1 MEHSKEIIDQ
11 FTRQAAGFAQS
22 PTARSQDILNQVIRL
37 AEPRK
42 TDVMLDVACG
52 PGVLVCGFAPHVRHA
67 TGIDLTPAMLEQAR
81 SLQSTEGLENVAWV
95 QGDVTPLPFP
105 DASFDVV
112 ACRFAFHH
120 FLDPMAVLCEM
131 RRVCRPGARLV
142 VVDSSPAATKAKAFN
157 AMEKMRDPSH
167 TRALPVEEL
176 SALFLS
182 AGLTEPRIEHFRL
195 GQDLNSILARSY
207 PREGDGPRIRALFAD
222 ALNEDFMDVQPRR
235 EGENIVFSMP
245 GVAMV
250 ARVAEG

>member
-22 PTARSQDILNQVIRL
+22 PTARSQDILTQVVRL

-42 TDVMLDVACG
+42 TDMMLDVACG

-81 SLQSTEGLENVAWV
+81 SLQSKEGLENVSWV
-95 QGDVTPLPFP
+95 EGDVTPLPFP
-105 DASFDVV
+105 DASFDIV

-120 FLDPMAVLCEM
+120 FLDPMAVLREM

-142 VVDSSPAATKAKAFN
+142 VVDSSPAATKAEAFN

-176 SALFLS
+176 SALFLA
-182 AGLTEPRIEHFRL
+182 AGLAKPRIEHFRL
-195 GQDLNSILARSY
+195 GQDLNSILSRSY

-235 EGENIVFSMP
+235 DGENIQFSMP
-245 GVAMV
+245 GVALV
-250 ARVAEG
+250 ARMAEG

>member
-1 MEHSKEIIDQ
+1 MGHSEEIIDQ

-22 PTARSQDILNQVIRL
+22 QTARNQDILNQVIRL

-42 TDVMLDVACG
+42 TDAMLDVACG
-52 PGVLVCGFAPHVRHA
+52 PGVLVCGFAPQVRHA
-67 TGIDLTPAMLEQAR
+67 AGIDLTPAMLDQAR
-81 SLQSTEGLENVAWV
+81 SLQSSEGLENISWV
-95 QGDVTPLPFP
+95 QGDVTPLPFLES
-105 DASFDVV
+105 SFDIV

-120 FLDPMAVLCEM
+120 FLDPLAVLREM
-131 RRVCRPGARLV
+131 RRVCRSGARLI
-142 VVDSSPAATKAKAFN
+142 VVDSAPAATRAEAFN
-157 AMEKMRDPSH
+157 AMEKLRDPSH

-176 SALFLS
+176 STLFRA
-182 AGLTEPRIEHFRL
+182 AGLPKPRIESFRL

-207 PREGDGPRIRALFAD
+207 PREGDGLRIRAMFAD

-235 EGENIVFSMP
+235 DGENILFSMP